1 MRKLLKFLLIL
12 STPFLSINIS
22 AEEPTPT
29 GQVQPINR
37 DLTGNRPSRPHAPS
51 NARIYFM
58 YDAAQGE
65 CHFDLLPEIEY
76 ISVTLEHLQTHAE
89 YYGDVDATNPILY
102 MQLEP
107 GIYHITCVTDDG
119 SIYAGNISI

>member
-1 MRKLLKFLLIL
+1 MATKNPLIPL
-12 STPFLSINIS
+12 FIVCTSFFTTNADTPVNT
-22 AEEPTPT
+22 AET
-29 GQVQPINR
+29 QPIYKSRNNN
-37 DLTGNRPSRPHAPS
+37 GSYRPHAPS

-89 YYGDVDATNPILY
+89 YYGDVDATNPVLY

-119 SIYAGNISI
+119 SIYAGEIYI

>member
-1 MRKLLKFLLIL
+1 MPKNLRSQDHFNLLIKK
-12 STPFLSINIS
+12 IKGNQ
-22 AEEPTPT
+22 T
-29 GQVQPINR
+29 G
-37 DLTGNRPSRPHAPS
+37 RPHAPS

-65 CHFDLLPEIEY
+65 CHFDLQPEIEY
-76 ISVTLEHLQTHAE
+76 MSVTLEHLQTHAE

-107 GIYHITCVTDDG
+107 GIYYITCVTDDG
-119 SIYAGNISI
+119 SIYAGEIYI